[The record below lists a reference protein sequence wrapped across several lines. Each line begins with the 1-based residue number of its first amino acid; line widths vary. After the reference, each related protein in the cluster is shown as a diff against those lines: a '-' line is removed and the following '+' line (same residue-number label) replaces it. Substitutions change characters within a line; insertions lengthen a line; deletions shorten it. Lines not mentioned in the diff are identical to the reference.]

1 MKKPRLNMRKRERK
15 DNLIAGRD
23 GGVVGG
29 RRDAVGGVTH
39 DEVGAEVSLTRINF
53 HGSIFE

>member
-1 MKKPRLNMRKRERK
+1 MRKRERK